1 MPRKAKARKFYKKGK
16 ARKGSGSK
24 SLSLFIF
31 VLGLVVLAYTFSFVK
46 RLTQVEAVGG
56 PEPVSVRMNVLNGCG
71 VPGAARDVQKYL
83 LENQFEGMVFDVIEV
98 GNFDDTSLSH
108 TLLWDRAG
116 DEEMAFKIAQSL
128 GIEKDKVSYQHLKN
142 NYLDIKVS
150 LILGADY
157 QEIFLEEKP

>member
-16 ARKGSGSK
+16 AKRGSGSK

-56 PEPVSVRMNVLNGCG
+56 PEPVSVRMEILNGCG
-71 VPGAARDVQKYL
+71 VTGAARDVQKYL
-83 LENQFEGMVFDVIEV
+83 LDKEFEGIVFDVIEI
-98 GNFDDTSLSH
+98 GNFDDTTLSH
-108 TLLWDRAG
+108 TLLWDRSR
-116 DEEMAFKIAQSL
+116 DEELAFRIAQLL
-128 GIEKDKVSYQHLKN
+128 GIEKGRVSYYLKKN

-157 QEIFLEEKP
+157 QEIFREEKP